1 MLKGISGSKQVRSWF
16 QTSASTSSSLAFS
29 GSDSGS
35 VGSLP
40 MASPSLHAMRNRM
53 TYKKTM

>member
-40 MASPSLHAMRNRM
+40 MASPS
-53 TYKKTM
+53 